1 MAYVVKIL
9 GIQSGDYFS
18 DYMIDANC
26 TVGAVAVR
34 STAVASAG
42 EVVDAT
48 TTAAANAIGLYSEN
62 VTYTATT
69 SATSS
74 INSGQGLLGGNELF
88 GMLARIVNHPL
99 QVVRFRISGSAT
111 TGGGLVGTPTTPAS
125 VLTNTLAD
133 PTGLI
138 ITAAEVGTV
147 SMAGGLLKG
156 KLGANGGQTRRIVTH
171 TASADTRTEVNFTS
185 PIAVG
190 DTFIRVPYSK
200 ASDKAQFT
208 TDLTEVNGI
217 IATGTGADMR
227 CFNVIIDEV
236 NSQAWADFI
245 FGAHWF
251 SGV

>member
-1 MAYVVKIL
+1 MAYVVKVL

-18 DYMIDANC
+18 DYMLDANC
-26 TVGAVAVR
+26 VAGAVALR
-34 STAVASAG
+34 NTAVASAG

-48 TTAAANAIGLYSEN
+48 VGAAANAIGLYAETVQYS
-62 VTYTATT
+62 ATT

-74 INSGQGLLGGNELF
+74 VNSAQGLLGGNELF

-99 QVVRFRISGSAT
+99 QIVRFRIAGSAT
-111 TGGGLVGTPTTPAS
+111 SGGALGVAAPAN

-133 PTGLI
+133 PTSLI
-138 ITAAEVGTV
+138 VTAAEVGTV

-156 KLGANGGQTRRIVTH
+156 KQGANGGQTRRIVTH
-171 TASADTRTEVNFTS
+171 TASADTRAEVSFTT
-185 PIAVG
+185 PIAAT

-200 ASDKAQFT
+200 ATDKAQFT
-208 TDLTEVNGI
+208 TDLTEVNGV

-236 NSQAWADFI
+236 NNLAWADFI

-251 SGV
+251 AGV